1 MSPQVLEDFRLKVF
15 LTLVKCGS
23 FTLAARELGVSQ
35 PAVSQ
40 NVAELERL
48 LDATLLERRRGGIS
62 LTPEGE
68 RFRDCASRIMHWY
81 DVARQTVK
89 TPLEPLS
96 LPLDGSSDLQIWTS
110 GGDIHLSVK
119 KK

>member
-15 LTLVKCGS
+15 LMLIECGS

-40 NVAELERL
+40 NIAELERL
-48 LDATLLERRRGGIS
+48 LGVPLLDSRRGEIT
-62 LTPEGE
+62 LTEEGK
-68 RFRDCASRIMHWY
+68 RFKGCAEQIMHWY
-81 DVARQTVK
+81 GVARQSVK

-96 LPLDGSSDLQIWTS
+96 LPLDENSDAQIWTS
-110 GGDIHLSVK
+110 GGDIHITVK